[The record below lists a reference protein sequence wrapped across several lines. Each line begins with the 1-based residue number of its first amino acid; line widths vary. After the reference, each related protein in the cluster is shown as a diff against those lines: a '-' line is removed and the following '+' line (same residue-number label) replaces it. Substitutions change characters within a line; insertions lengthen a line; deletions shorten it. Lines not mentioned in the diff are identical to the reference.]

1 MNWLAGWDFP
11 SRTSP
16 ALPTLL
22 AQLIFAL
29 LVTIA
34 MIILRMA
41 IDVVA
46 PGAGPL
52 SLTYPAVM
60 IATLFGRWFAGLL
73 TLIATI
79 AYTVYFVLP
88 PTGNFILEH
97 SADGP
102 RVVVNTIVLVI
113 TVVLLEIFRGAVV
126 QANAERDRQIQ
137 QRDLLLAEFDHR
149 LKNNFTAVAG
159 LLQLQMHRAT
169 DPVVREE
176 LAGALNRVESIATAN
191 RFLYSQGAPA
201 GAVDIAAYLGE
212 LCAALAS
219 ALLRTDRVKL
229 HCKVE
234 PATIERDRT
243 VAIGLIVNELVT
255 NAARHAFPD
264 ERAGTITVSFQPC
277 ERGYQLVVE
286 DDGCGLPPQPR
297 DGSLGRRL
305 IAAFVR
311 EAKGE
316 LRTKSSAAGT
326 RCTVL
331 LR

>member
-1 MNWLAGWDFP
+1 MKWLAGWDFP
-11 SRTSP
+11 SRTAP

-29 LVTIA
+29 LVTIV
-34 MIILRMA
+34 MIVLRMA
-41 IDVVA
+41 IDVIA

-60 IATLFGRWFAGLL
+60 VATLFGRWFAGLL

-79 AYTVYFVLP
+79 AYTIFFVLP
-88 PTGNFILEH
+88 PTGDFVLEH
-97 SADGP
+97 ASDGP
-102 RVVVNTIVLVI
+102 RVVVNVVVLIV
-113 TVVLLEIFRGAVV
+113 TVVLLETFRSAIAR
-126 QANAERDRQIQ
+126 ANADRDRQIM

-159 LLQLQMHRAT
+159 LLQLQLKRAT

-191 RFLYSQGAPA
+191 RFLYSQDAPA
-201 GAVDIAAYLGE
+201 GVVDIAAYLGE
-212 LCAALAS
+212 LCAALAA

-229 HCKVE
+229 HCQVE
-234 PATIERDRT
+234 PATIDRDRT

-264 ERAGTITVSFQPC
+264 ERTGTITVTFRRSDP
-277 ERGYQLVVE
+277 GYELVVQ

-311 EAKGE
+311 DAKGE
-316 LRTKSSAAGT
+316 LRTESSAEGT
-326 RCTVL
+326 RCSVL
-331 LR
+331 LP

>member
-1 MNWLAGWDFP
+1 MKWLAGWDFP
-11 SRTSP
+11 SRTAP
-16 ALPTLL
+16 ALPILL

-34 MIILRMA
+34 MIVLRMA
-41 IDVVA
+41 VDVIA

-52 SLTYPAVM
+52 ALTYPAVM
-60 IATLFGRWFAGLL
+60 VATLFGRWFAGLL
-73 TLIATI
+73 TLVATI

-88 PTGNFILEH
+88 LTGPSVLEH
-97 SADGP
+97 ESDVA
-102 RVVVNTIVLVI
+102 RVVVNVIVLVV
-113 TVVLLEIFRGAVV
+113 TVLLLEIFRGAIT
-126 QANAERDRQIQ
+126 QANAERDRQIN

-149 LKNNFTAVAG
+149 LKNNFATVAG
-159 LLQLQMHRAT
+159 LLQLQLQRAT

-191 RFLYSQGAPA
+191 RFLYNRGAPA
-201 GAVDIAAYLGE
+201 GAVDIAAYLGQ
-212 LCAALAS
+212 LCAALES

-229 HCKVE
+229 HCQAE

-243 VAIGLIVNELVT
+243 VAVGLIVNELVT

-264 ERAGTITVSFQPC
+264 ERTGTITVTFRRCDS
-277 ERGYQLVVE
+277 GYELIVE
-286 DDGCGLPPQPR
+286 DDGCGLPSQPR
-297 DGSLGRRL
+297 EGSLGRRL
-305 IAAFVR
+305 IGAFVR
-311 EAKGE
+311 EARGE
-316 LRTKSSAAGT
+316 LRTESSAAGT